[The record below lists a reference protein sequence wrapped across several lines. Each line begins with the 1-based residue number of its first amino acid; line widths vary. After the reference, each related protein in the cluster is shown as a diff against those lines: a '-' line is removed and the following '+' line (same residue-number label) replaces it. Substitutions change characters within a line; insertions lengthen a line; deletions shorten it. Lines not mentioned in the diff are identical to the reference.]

1 MDYTLISGPD
11 NFWKYLYTT
20 GLILIIFPMYFEYNL
35 DYKMQLHKIDEKI
48 TNTFMESQKDIF
60 TSMTVDE
67 KLYSIKNQK
76 EAILKMIEDKEKLLL
91 DSSSV
96 LNSDWIQLL
105 SILIGLFLTLY
116 GGKKWYDYTMVIYNL
131 NRKSLEAKKPD

>member
-35 DYKMQLHKIDEKI
+35 YYKMQLHEIDEKM
-48 TNTFMESQKDIF
+48 TNLFLESQKDIF
-60 TSMTVDE
+60 SSMTTDE
-67 KLYSIKNQK
+67 KLYSLKNQK
-76 EAILKMIEDKEKLLL
+76 EALLKIIEDKEKLVLE
-91 DSSSV
+91 SSSV
-96 LNSDWIQLL
+96 LYSSWIQFL
-105 SILIGLFLTLY
+105 SIAIGLFLTLY

-131 NRKSLEAKKPD
+131 NLKSLEAKKPD